1 MGIPY
6 FIINEKATNDLSI
19 HQFYD
24 LTFLFNDFAALPDL
38 IISYGTTIAVEFIKQ
53 SLEEVSTHLGS
64 RLQETEKYGN
74 KRLRLSARSVEEE
87 EFVG

>member
-1 MGIPY
+1 MNEMGIPY

-24 LTFLFNDFAALPDL
+24 LSFLFNDFAALPDL
-38 IISYGTTIAVEFIKQ
+38 IISV
-53 SLEEVSTHLGS
+53 EVSTHLGS

-74 KRLRLSARSVEEE
+74 KRLRLNARSVEER
-87 EFVG
+87 VVVV